1 MNSLLKSHHWI
12 TFRLNLNQASHRFWL
27 LLGEAQSKCE
37 HIAGVPLR
45 PSTNQQLHQVFLAK
59 GILATTAIE
68 GNTLTE
74 QQVRDRIE
82 GKLQLPPSQ
91 EYLGQEIDNILEAC
105 NLIVKRLVH
114 DEISDIVFPETILEY
129 NQITLKNLPRDAEVI
144 PGAIRTHE
152 VGVGR
157 YKAPPAQHCA
167 QLLER
172 LCQFLNEDFNALEI
186 GSIARGI
193 LKATLA
199 HLYLA
204 WIHPFGDGNGRTAR
218 LVEFQMLAA
227 HGVPTPAAHLLS
239 NHYNITRAE
248 YYRQLDAASQ
258 SGGNVF
264 PFLEYALEGFV
275 DGLKNQ
281 LQIIREQIWDIV
293 WRNYINET
301 FKDQTRAT
309 AIRQRRLA
317 LDLSIRGERVPLNK
331 IKTITPRIAEQYAKK
346 SSLTISRDVNALIEL
361 GLIDKNAEG
370 VRAKREI
377 ILSFLPVR
385 RLRDQ

>member
-1 MNSLLKSHHWI
+1 
-12 TFRLNLNQASHRFWL
+12 
-27 LLGEAQSKCE
+27 
-37 HIAGVPLR
+37 V
-45 PSTNQQLHQVFLAK
+45 
-59 GILATTAIE
+59 
-68 GNTLTE
+68 
-74 QQVRDRIE
+74 
-82 GKLQLPPSQ
+82 
-91 EYLGQEIDNILEAC
+91 
-105 NLIVKRLVH
+105 
-114 DEISDIVFPETILEY
+114 
-129 NQITLKNLPRDAEVI
+129 
-144 PGAIRTHE
+144 
-152 VGVGR
+152 
-157 YKAPPAQHCA
+157 
-167 QLLER
+167 
-172 LCQFLNEDFNALEI
+172 
-186 GSIARGI
+186 
-193 LKATLA
+193 
-199 HLYLA
+199 
-204 WIHPFGDGNGRTAR
+204 WIHSFGDGNGRTAR

-248 YYRQLDAASQ
+248 YYRQLDAASR

-264 PFLEYALEGFV
+264 PFIEYALEGFV

-293 WRNYINET
+293 WRNYIHET

-385 RLRDQ
+385 HPQDR